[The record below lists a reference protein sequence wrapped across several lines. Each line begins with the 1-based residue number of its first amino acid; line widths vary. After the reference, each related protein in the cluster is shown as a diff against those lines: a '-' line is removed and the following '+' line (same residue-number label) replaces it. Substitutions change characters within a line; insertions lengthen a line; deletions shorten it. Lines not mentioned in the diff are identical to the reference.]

1 MKGQLLMNVAQSG
14 NTAAI
19 EQASAAFKYAT
30 SLSPDRQQIAYS
42 WAHLLLMKNDVKG
55 ATDLLEAANAKE
67 PGIGIGHWYLA
78 LIYIDS
84 DTMRAASEIDLASKN
99 GHNIAAPEN
108 RLLAGLVYK
117 RAGQLQKAAELFVLA
132 INDSATRN
140 WNAELVLAADGT
152 FAELN
157 LLDDQKKLREQFSD
171 VFKTKNK
178 T

>member
-1 MKGQLLMNVAQSG
+1 M
-14 NTAAI
+14 
-19 EQASAAFKYAT
+19 
-30 SLSPDRQQIAYS
+30 P
-42 WAHLLLMKNDVKG
+42 
-55 ATDLLEAANAKE
+55 
-67 PGIGIGHWYLA
+67 
-78 LIYIDS
+78 
-84 DTMRAASEIDLASKN
+84 AASEIDLASKN